1 METNYNICYNL
12 CTGCEY
18 INMKKDLLKISK
30 KKIEDKINE
39 ILDKEI
45 EKYSDN
51 EFIKE
56 SIIELK
62 RLSSGGKRVRG
73 YLVKLGA
80 MLFGKDDDSYIDLA
94 AALEIFQTAILIHD
108 DIIDEADKRR
118 GLETINAKY
127 KGHIGVSKAIC
138 IGYLGFFI
146 SYRIINN
153 ANISKELKDEITK
166 IYSKTL
172 HNTVNGEIIDVEL
185 PLKDINYH
193 KNMNDSIIYDIYL
206 NKTAW
211 YTIIGP
217 ILIGAASASASTED
231 KEKLTVM
238 GSYLG
243 IAFQIKDDLLGL
255 YSTSSSMGKTLNDVK
270 EGKQTIIYKYAIDHA
285 NCDELKIIDKY
296 YGNPNIS
303 AGETKMI
310 ADLFEKLGAKR
321 NAEKLELEYT
331 NKGIQIIDSMDVQ
344 NKDLFM
350 EFANYLLKRDK

>member
-1 METNYNICYNL
+1 MN
-12 CTGCEY
+12 
-18 INMKKDLLKISK
+18 
-30 KKIEDKINE
+30 KKIFITCKNEIDKKVDE

-45 EKYSDN
+45 EKYLDN
-51 EFIKE
+51 EFIKNSLE
-56 SIIELK
+56 ELK
-62 RLSSGGKRVRG
+62 RLSKGGKRVRG
-73 YLVKLGA
+73 YLVKLGQ
-80 MLFGKDDDSYIDLA
+80 MLFGKDDDSYVDIA
-94 AALEIFQTAILIHD
+94 AAIEIFQTAILIHD

-118 GLETINAKY
+118 GMDTINSKY
-127 KGHIGVSKAIC
+127 PGHIGIAKAIC
-138 IGYLGFFI
+138 IGDLGFFI

-153 ANISKELKDEITK
+153 SLISKELKDEIIR

-172 HNTVNGEIIDVEL
+172 HNTVNGEIVDVEL
-185 PLKDINYH
+185 PLKDLNYH
-193 KNMNDSIIYDIYL
+193 KNMSEKIIYDIYV

-217 ILIGAASASASTED
+217 ILIGAASAGASNDD
-231 KEKLTVM
+231 KNKLIDM
-238 GSYLG
+238 GINLG

-303 AGETKMI
+303 FNETKMI

-331 NKGIQIIDSMDVQ
+331 NKGIQIINSMDVQ
-344 NKDLFM
+344 NNDLFM

>member
-1 METNYNICYNL
+1 M
-12 CTGCEY
+12 
-18 INMKKDLLKISK
+18 
-30 KKIEDKINE
+30 
-39 ILDKEI
+39 I

-138 IGYLGFFI
+138 IGDLGFFI

-153 ANISKELKDEITK
+153 ANISKELKDEIIK

-193 KNMNDSIIYDIYL
+193 KRMNDSIIYPISEQELYAFAQNVFKLTHFDYISPDYDTSF
-206 NKTAW
+206 K
-211 YTIIGP
+211 YTIDS
-217 ILIGAASASASTED
+217 LINGYHINFT
-231 KEKLTVM
+231 
-238 GSYLG
+238 
-243 IAFQIKDDLLGL
+243 KDDI
-255 YSTSSSMGKTLNDVK
+255 
-270 EGKQTIIYKYAIDHA
+270 EKYA
-285 NCDELKIIDKY
+285 Y
-296 YGNPNIS
+296 NIS
-303 AGETKMI
+303 RLAY
-310 ADLFEKLGAKR
+310 EKVV
-321 NAEKLELEYT
+321 EY
-331 NKGIQIIDSMDVQ
+331 NG
-344 NKDLFM
+344 
-350 EFANYLLKRDK
+350 